1 MTEKQIKALEQ
12 KLKEAE
18 QRIDDLNQIMKYLSL
33 LPNNDLHILET
44 FIKATTLQY
53 TATIHPLQ
61 LVKQ

>member
-18 QRIDDLNQIMKYLSL
+18 QRIDDMNKIIKHLSL
-33 LPNNDLHILET
+33 LPNNDLNILKGMIE
-44 FIKATTLQY
+44 AVASPY

-61 LVKQ
+61 LVK